1 MRCPHVTSCYWGEAQ
16 LKRTATACCA
26 IASYDVPPNIDE
38 VREDIVSATTTTP
51 TPNPSP
57 QGSEFEHG
65 LEKNCSDFNLLNGI
79 GKEPSSADCI

>member
-57 QGSEFEHG
+57 QGGGERTAFVARPNINEMTRCHPCNACRHR
-65 LEKNCSDFNLLNGI
+65 LC
-79 GKEPSSADCI
+79 